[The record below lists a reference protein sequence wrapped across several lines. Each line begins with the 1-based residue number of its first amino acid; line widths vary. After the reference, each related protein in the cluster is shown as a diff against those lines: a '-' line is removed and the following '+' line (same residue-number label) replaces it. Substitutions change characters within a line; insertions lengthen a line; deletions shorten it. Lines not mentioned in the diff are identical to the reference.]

1 MASGQSAALL
11 LATGHESLAAGFPR
25 LPEWH
30 RMSVRG
36 DRFMSNPEDWKKWE
50 GRVDAKFPL
59 RQWLGGSDHSA
70 VFHTE
75 RPGQSQK
82 VAIKFIAA
90 GADADQQLARWR
102 AAAQLSH
109 PHLMR
114 IYEAGRCRLDGEQ
127 LLYLVM
133 EYAEEDLSQILPQR
147 PLAPAEVTDL
157 LPPLLDAL
165 SYLHGKGFVHR
176 RVKPSNVHAMGD
188 QLQLS
193 ADQIV
198 SISQP
203 HSAPRRR
210 DVYDAPET
218 AAGIISPAGDVWSIG
233 ITLVAALMQN
243 VSFAGT
249 VAEASD
255 GVDSS
260 SSPSD
265 PDPPASL
272 PSPFRGIARECLHL
286 DPKRR
291 CSVAEI
297 QARLQPAA
305 RSVPAEPE
313 APPRAH
319 RPVKR
324 WPIAVALLIA
334 AIIGLVIFFSRGK
347 SASAPAPAPTS
358 APVAS
363 TEQSAPQ
370 NAPATTPT
378 PAAQPPVHEPDAS
391 PKKADATPGAV
402 VHQVLPEV
410 SASARNTITGTIKVN
425 VRVEVDP
432 SGKVTAAKLANPG
445 PSKYFAGLALKAAER
460 WEFSAPV
467 VDGSP
472 AASKW
477 LLQFHFKRGSTQVLP
492 ERLSH

>member
-1 MASGQSAALL
+1 M
-11 LATGHESLAAGFPR
+11 R
-25 LPEWH
+25 
-30 RMSVRG
+30 
-36 DRFMSNPEDWKKWE
+36 NPEDWKKWE

-70 VFHTE
+70 VFLTE

-82 VAIKFIAA
+82 VAIKLIAA

-165 SYLHGKGFVHR
+165 SYLHGKGFVHG

-193 ADQIV
+193 SDQIV
-198 SISQP
+198 SISQTI
-203 HSAPRRR
+203 SAPRRR

-218 AAGIISPAGDVWSIG
+218 TAGIISPAGDVWSIG
-233 ITLVAALMQN
+233 VTLVAALMQN

-249 VAEASD
+249 ANEGASS
-255 GVDSS
+255 GN
-260 SSPSD
+260 D

-291 CSVAEI
+291 CSIADI

-313 APPRAH
+313 AVLPPR

-324 WPIAVALLIA
+324 WPIAAAVLVAV
-334 AIIGLVIFFSRGK
+334 IIGLIVYFPRGK
-347 SASAPAPAPTS
+347 SSSVPAPAPVTSTDQSASQTQAATTPTQSESAPAPAPKS
-358 APVAS
+358 PVS
-363 TEQSAPQ
+363 
-370 NAPATTPT
+370 
-378 PAAQPPVHEPDAS
+378 QPDTS
-391 PKKADATPGAV
+391 PKKAADSSGAV
-402 VHQVLPEV
+402 VHQVLPDV
-410 SASARNTITGTIKVN
+410 SASARNTITGTVKVN

-432 SGKVTAAKLANPG
+432 SGKVIAAKLANPG

-467 VDGSP
+467 VDGTP
-472 AASKW
+472 TASKW
-477 LLQFHFKRGSTQVLP
+477 LLQFHFKRGSTQVSP
-492 ERLSH
+492 ERITR